1 MSGKVKVVEKNE
13 GAKIAYEQQGTKLF
27 FGDDEIM
34 LNVAKYQK
42 EWPVVIDICK
52 DKAGNLTIGTESANR
67 YVAQVEIPEVKYTE
81 IEKEEETE
89 RKAEPLD
96 MSEVILILW
105 SVD

>member
-13 GAKIAYEQQGTKLF
+13 GAKIAYEEQGTKLF

-67 YVAQVEIPEVKYTE
+67 YVVQVEIPEVKYTE

>member
-1 MSGKVKVVEKNE
+1 MSSKVKVVEKNE

-67 YVAQVEIPEVKYTE
+67 YVVQVEIPEVKYTE

>member
-1 MSGKVKVVEKNE
+1 MSGKVKVVEKNK

-42 EWPVVIDICK
+42 DWPVVVDVCK
-52 DKAGNLTIGTESANR
+52 DKAGNLTIGTESGNR
-67 YVAQVEIPEVKYTE
+67 YVAQVEIPETKYIE

-96 MSEVILILW
+96 MSEVTLILW

>member
-1 MSGKVKVVEKNE
+1 M
-13 GAKIAYEQQGTKLF
+13 
-27 FGDDEIM
+27 
-34 LNVAKYQK
+34 
-42 EWPVVIDICK
+42 IDICK

-67 YVAQVEIPEVKYTE
+67 YVVQVEIPEVKYTE

>member
-1 MSGKVKVVEKNE
+1 MSGKVKVVEKNK

-52 DKAGNLTIGTESANR
+52 DKAGNLTIGTESGNR

-96 MSEVILILW
+96 MSEVTLILW

>member
-67 YVAQVEIPEVKYTE
+67 YVVQVEIPQVKYTE

>member
-67 YVAQVEIPEVKYTE
+67 YVVQVEIPEVKYTE